1 MSPENTP
8 HAQGPP
14 SLILPGCRIFSSN
27 CQRPRSQSFP
37 HPQHKLNAH
46 QAPSW
51 NTMMGPKVSCSH
63 RCGKVEM
70 KVLVPQSCPSL
81 CNPIGLSKAPSQAQG
96 QHLPSLGEQGTAQWG
111 GKYQAEGEEC

>member
-1 MSPENTP
+1 
-8 HAQGPP
+8 
-14 SLILPGCRIFSSN
+14 
-27 CQRPRSQSFP
+27 
-37 HPQHKLNAH
+37 
-46 QAPSW
+46 
-51 NTMMGPKVSCSH
+51 MMGTKVSCSH

-81 CNPIGLSKAPSQAQG
+81 CNPMGLSKAPSQAQR